1 VQLPGKYPIYKERLN
16 IFQALAMAGD
26 LKDFSDRQRI
36 RLIRQTS
43 KGNIVKEFNITDRSI
58 MTSEYFYIMPNDVIY
73 AIPLKGKFFQLNAF
87 PYSVILSSITTF
99 ILVWTV
105 LK

>member
-1 VQLPGKYPIYKERLN
+1 MN

-26 LKDFSDRQRI
+26 LKEFSDRQRI

-58 MTSEYFYIMPNDVIY
+58 MTLESFYVMPNDVIY
-73 AIPLKGKFFQLNAF
+73 AKPMKGRFSPSESKR
-87 PYSVILSSITTF
+87 PRTS
-99 ILVWTV
+99 WTPQA
-105 LK
+105 